1 MQKHCEKRIA
11 AAHRAATERSS
22 SRLAG
27 GCAVLAAALSVLL
40 AAPAALGQNFPVTPG
55 QRSTA
60 EQVAQ
65 TGVPLADL
73 APDAPDQYTVKRG
86 DTLWA
91 ISGIF
96 LTKPWR
102 WPELW
107 GMNISDVRNP
117 HRIYPGQT
125 LVLDKRDGRA
135 TLRIARSEGSAPTET
150 VRVSPRTR
158 IEPMADASVPTL
170 NSHLIEAFLA
180 EPVIIDEV
188 ELLQAPRIVAAP
200 ESRVLITRGDRAYAR
215 GLIPTPLKLRTEGH
229 PDDYRVFRN
238 ARPLTDPLTNVV
250 LGYEAMY
257 LGKAALVRSESVQAI
272 PNATGGEDN
281 MIVPATIDIVS
292 AKEEMRVGDRLL
304 PEPPREFLSYVPHA
318 STPGLDGSIVSVYGD
333 AVVNAG
339 QNQVVVI
346 NRGIADGVEMGHV
359 MAILKDGQRQRDWS
373 QPGERGT
380 PIKLPDERNGL
391 LMVFRPFEHLSYA
404 LILEINDAVKVGD
417 RVASPR

>member
-11 AAHRAATERSS
+11 AAHRAA
-22 SRLAG
+22 G
-27 GCAVLAAALSVLL
+27 GWAALAAALSVFL
-40 AAPAALGQNFPVTPG
+40 ATPAALGQNFPVTPG

-73 APDAPDQYTVKRG
+73 ATDAPDQYTVKRG

-91 ISGIF
+91 ISGMF

-107 GMNISDVRNP
+107 GMNMSDVHNP

-125 LVLDKRDGRA
+125 LILDKRDGRA
-135 TLRIARSEGSAPTET
+135 TLRVARAEGGAPIET

-158 IEPMADASVPTL
+158 IEPMADGSLPTL

-200 ESRVLITRGDRAYAR
+200 ENRVLITRGDRAYAR
-215 GLIPTPLKLRTEGH
+215 GLAATPLKQRSEGH
-229 PDDYRVFRN
+229 PDEYRVFRN
-238 ARPLTDPLTNVV
+238 ARALTDPLTHVV

-257 LGKAALVRSESVQAI
+257 LGNASLVRSESVQSI
-272 PNATGGEDN
+272 PNANGGDDN
-281 MIVPATIDIVS
+281 IIVPATIDIVS

-318 STPGLDGSIVSVYGD
+318 PTPGLGGTIVSVYGD

-339 QNQVVVI
+339 QDQVVVI
-346 NRGIADGVEMGHV
+346 NRGTADGVEMGHV
-359 MAILKDGQRQRDWS
+359 MAILKDGQRQQDWS

-404 LILEINDAVKVGD
+404 LILEINDAVKIGD